1 MSVAVCSREA
11 RAPRPRRI
19 FQAGARLGLAA
30 LVGVAVASID
40 VPARAETSAEVN
52 VIFKRGV
59 EAYKEADF
67 RAAAAEFRRA
77 YEASKHDY
85 RVLYNIA
92 QCEYQLTNYVGALA
106 AFERFLAD
114 GGGKVK
120 DDKRGEVAGEIAKLK
135 ARIATLTVQL
145 TPATA
150 QLSIDGEA
158 VKADE
163 PIKLNPGGHK
173 LEATAPGFQRGLA
186 QVDVTGGDARTVTLA
201 LVAVPPPKPVVVVAP
216 PREPPRPV
224 SWTAPVVGYAVT
236 GGLAAGTIVFA
247 VLTQGKATDLADE
260 KRLATADP
268 ARLKSLDSGVG
279 TSALVTDIFLGATLV
294 AAGVSVYLTVR
305 ALGAAEPRKTGEAG
319 NPGKTGEALPAVRVA
334 PTLGGAMLMGSF
346 Q

>member
-135 ARIATLTVQL
+135 ARIATITVQL

-158 VKADE
+158 AKADE

-216 PREPPRPV
+216 PRSRRARCRGQRRSSATRSPAGSRPARSCSRCSPRGRPPTSPTRRGSPRPIRRG
-224 SWTAPVVGYAVT
+224 SSRSTAA
-236 GGLAAGTIVFA
+236 
-247 VLTQGKATDLADE
+247 
-260 KRLATADP
+260 
-268 ARLKSLDSGVG
+268 
-279 TSALVTDIFLGATLV
+279 SAPPP
-294 AAGVSVYLTVR
+294 S
-305 ALGAAEPRKTGEAG
+305 
-319 NPGKTGEALPAVRVA
+319 
-334 PTLGGAMLMGSF
+334 
-346 Q
+346 